1 MTKFFDSS
9 RSIFARIR
17 LCLQVLALDCQ
28 TENDVLDPALQQFY
42 PSSSSHSSSGCL
54 RSLIALCVDVFEQDL
69 FMLPFVWFESEEKPL
84 MLWECFLLYY
94 NYRQRNFGPHYV
106 LMHLETLIEVSIRE
120 RCLPLAVT
128 TECTAEKWLEHR
140 VQIEHTPKQMAENA
154 DRRSSP
160 KQRKAVETTT
170 ATTSITLRLYIQ
182 PMNIVKN

>member
-17 LCLQVLALDCQ
+17 LCLQVLTLGQ

-42 PSSSSHSSSGCL
+42 SSSSSSSSHSSSGCL
-54 RSLIALCVDVFEQDL
+54 RSLIARCVDVFEQDL
-69 FMLPFVWFESEEKPL
+69 FMLPFEEKPR

-106 LMHLETLIEVSIRE
+106 LMHLETLIGVSIRE

-128 TECTAEKWLEHR
+128 TEWTPEK
-140 VQIEHTPKQMAENA
+140 
-154 DRRSSP
+154 
-160 KQRKAVETTT
+160 
-170 ATTSITLRLYIQ
+170 
-182 PMNIVKN
+182 